1 MPMTTLVRVG
11 WCCST
16 ALAVFVTWLA
26 LKQSASAG
34 IGFLYVVPIALTTW
48 WLGRRAGAVA
58 VVACLG
64 LYLLGVSLR
73 DVPDV
78 GLATLVRAGVF
89 VGVWLLV
96 GALRQQGAQLHESVD
111 ELRAL
116 RAALTPPALPET
128 PGVDAGAVFVPSE
141 HGVSGD
147 FYLLTNA
154 PDGSAVAVVGDVVGH
169 GAGSAQLA
177 TFVRASLASFAAHTS
192 DPAQILMLANRAL
205 GEYDQPDAGFV
216 TAVCITIRPSDRRLS
231 WAVAGHPRPLR
242 LPGLEEIPA
251 ISNGLP
257 LGVQPELELDT
268 GHATLTPDE
277 GVLVYTDGVTEARRG
292 DVPLGEHG
300 LRRLLEPLVG
310 LPARE
315 LVAQAHRAV
324 LDFSG
329 HRLRDD
335 LCILAL
341 RIEEPA
347 PAH

>member
-1 MPMTTLVRVG
+1 MQMSTLVRVG
-11 WCCST
+11 WCCCT

-26 LKQSASAG
+26 LEQSTRAG
-34 IGFLYVVPIALTTW
+34 LAFLYVVPIALATW

-58 VVACLG
+58 VALCLG
-64 LYLLGVSLR
+64 LFLLGAVVR
-73 DVPDV
+73 DVPDLA
-78 GLATLVRAGVF
+78 LATVIRCAVF
-89 VGVWLLV
+89 VGAWLLV
-96 GALRQQGAQLHESVD
+96 GALRQQGSRLHDSAD

-116 RAALTPPALPET
+116 RAALTPTALPET

-169 GAGSAQLA
+169 GVAAAQLA
-177 TFVRASLASFAAHTS
+177 TFARASLASFAAHTS

-205 GEYDQPDAGFV
+205 GDYREPDAGFV
-216 TAVCITIRPSDRRLS
+216 TAVCVSIRPSDGRLS
-231 WAVAGHPRPLR
+231 WAVAGHPLPLY
-242 LPGLEEIPA
+242 LPGLEAIPA
-251 ISNGLP
+251 SSNGLP
-257 LGVQPELELDT
+257 LGVEADLELET
-268 GHATLTPDE
+268 GHADLTVDE

-292 DVPLGEHG
+292 DIPLGDHG
-300 LRRLLEPLVG
+300 LRQLLEPLVG

-324 LDFSG
+324 AEFAE

-341 RIEEPA
+341 RIEGPL
-347 PAH
+347 HSH